1 MKTLTENTKSL
12 YIFEDDKHLDLAGS
26 DIIVGSP
33 VEFIVANLGAG
44 ASTLHTNVTPPPD
57 WAGGKYFFDGTTWTL
72 NPDWVDVDE
81 VPEQP

>member
-1 MKTLTENTKSL
+1 MKTLTKNTKSL
-12 YIFEDDKHLDLAGS
+12 YIFEDDKHLDLAG
-26 DIIVGSP
+26 DNIIVGSP

-44 ASTLHTNVTPPPD
+44 SSTLHTNVTPPED

>member
-12 YIFEDDKHLDLAGS
+12 YIFEDDKHLDLAGD

-44 ASTLHTNVTPPPD
+44 ASTLHPNVTPPQD

-72 NPDWVDVDE
+72 DPDWVDVDE
-81 VPEQP
+81 IPEQP

>member
-1 MKTLTENTKSL
+1 MKTLTKNTKSL